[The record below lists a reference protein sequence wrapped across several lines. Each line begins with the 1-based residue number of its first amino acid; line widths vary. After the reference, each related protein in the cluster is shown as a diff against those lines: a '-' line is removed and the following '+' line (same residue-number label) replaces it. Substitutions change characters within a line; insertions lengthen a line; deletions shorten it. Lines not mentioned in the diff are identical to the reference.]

1 MRRMRSHRLTKVT
14 VMVAVAVAVALALP
28 ALASASTYCVGSPSE
43 CSGIAKPGTPAGLQ
57 EALSQA
63 EANAESDSI
72 RIGPGTYT
80 APGPTGFAISSPAH
94 SIHIRGEGPG
104 ATVLQGSGLSA
115 VTLRLTG
122 TGGDSSTVSDL
133 GLRLSGGGGSPTGLV
148 LTNGGAGGL
157 AVAAPPGLS
166 GGRGVQLIDASFE
179 EGSVTA
185 PGLHGIETTGGAF
198 VGSSSISAA
207 VALKSS
213 GGGLSLS
220 RSRIE
225 TDRVGIATPSNGPT
239 DIDNTLIHVS
249 AGSGD
254 EYGLLA
260 GSNVDAR
267 QLTVVGTGTPKHGI
281 VVSKA
286 GGGSALLKLQNS
298 TVTGFAHDLTASGD
312 PISLA
317 GIAVSY
323 SNYES
328 TTVLPGGVITP
339 GNGNLS
345 VPPGFVDAAAGDFHL
360 RHDSPLLDSGNDIW
374 APGSTDLE
382 DRPRVVDSDGA
393 GGPLADIGAY
403 EYQRAAP
410 AAEISGPASG
420 TAGAPLELS
429 GAGSS
434 DPDPG
439 DALTYAWTFGD
450 GGAASGE
457 NTSHAYA
464 APGTYTVFLRVTDPT
479 GHEATTTRDVV
490 IGPAPAPGEPPA
502 GAPGAPGVPAAN
514 TLAPAVSGLTLTPRR
529 FRLGSRLPRL
539 TASARTGAT
548 IRFSL
553 SEPATVTLRF
563 FRLVPGRGYVRLR
576 PSIGLRGRQGANV
589 VRFEG
594 RLSRRRAL
602 RPGCYRVTVFAR
614 DAAGHQARSRA
625 APFVLLRRAP

>member
-14 VMVAVAVAVALALP
+14 VLVAVAAAVALAVP
-28 ALASASTYCVGSPSE
+28 ALAPASTYCVGSPSD

-63 EANAESDSI
+63 EANAESDNI

-80 APGPTGFAISSPAH
+80 APGPAGFSINSPAH
-94 SIHIRGEGPG
+94 GVHIRGEGPA
-104 ATVLQGSGLSA
+104 ATVLAGSGLNA
-115 VTLRLTG
+115 VTLRLSG
-122 TGGDSSTVSDL
+122 VGGDASTVSDL
-133 GLRLSGGGGSPTGLV
+133 GLRLSEGGGSPSGLV
-148 LTNGGAGGL
+148 LTDGAAGN
-157 AVAAPPGLS
+157 VTVTSPPGLTD
-166 GGRGVQLIDASFE
+166 GHGVELIDASFE
-179 EGSVTA
+179 HGSVTV
-185 PGLHGIETTGGAF
+185 PGLHGIETANSSF
-198 VGSSSISAA
+198 VGNASILAR

-213 GGGLSLS
+213 VGTLIVAK
-220 RSRIE
+220 SRIE
-225 TDRVGIATPSNGPT
+225 TSQVGIATGSGAAGIT
-239 DIDNTLIHVS
+239 DTLIHVS
-249 AGSGD
+249 GGAGD

-260 GSNVDAR
+260 TSNVQAQ
-267 QLTVVGTGTPKHGI
+267 QLTVVGTGTPKHGLI
-281 VVSKA
+281 ASRA

-298 TVTGFAHDLTASGD
+298 SVTGFAHDLTASGD

-328 TTVLPGGVITP
+328 TTVLPGGAITP
-339 GNGNLS
+339 GFGNLS

-360 RHDSPLLDSGNDIW
+360 RHDSPLLDRGDDIIP
-374 APGSTDLE
+374 PGSTDLD
-382 DRPRVVDSDGA
+382 DRPRVVDSDGYS
-393 GGPLADIGAY
+393 GPLADIGAY

-410 AAEISGPASG
+410 TAAISEPASG

-479 GHEATTTRDVV
+479 GQEATTTRNVV
-490 IGPAPAPGEPPA
+490 IGAAPAPGEPPA
-502 GAPGAPGVPAAN
+502 GGSGAPSVPAAD

-539 TASARTGAT
+539 TASARTGAA

-563 FRLVPGRGYVRLR
+563 SRLVPGRGYVRLR
-576 PSIGLRGRQGANV
+576 PSIDLRGRQGANV

-594 RLSRRRAL
+594 RLSRRRVL
-602 RPGCYRVTVFAR
+602 RPGRHRVTVFAR
-614 DAAGHQARSRA
+614 DAAGHQAQSRA

>member
-14 VMVAVAVAVALALP
+14 VLVAVAAAVALAVP
-28 ALASASTYCVGSPSE
+28 ALAPASTYCVGSPSD

-63 EANAESDSI
+63 EANAESDNI

-80 APGPTGFAISSPAH
+80 APGPAGFSINSPAH
-94 SIHIRGEGPG
+94 GVHIRGEGPA
-104 ATVLQGSGLSA
+104 ATVLAGSGLNA
-115 VTLRLTG
+115 VTLRLSG
-122 TGGDSSTVSDL
+122 VGGDASTVSDL
-133 GLRLSGGGGSPTGLV
+133 GLRLSEGGGSPSGLV
-148 LTNGGAGGL
+148 LTDGAAGN
-157 AVAAPPGLS
+157 VTVTSPPGLTD
-166 GGRGVQLIDASFE
+166 GHGVELIDASFE
-179 EGSVTA
+179 HGSVTV
-185 PGLHGIETTGGAF
+185 PGLHGIETANSSF
-198 VGSSSISAA
+198 VGNASILAR

-213 GGGLSLS
+213 VGTLIVAK
-220 RSRIE
+220 SRIE
-225 TDRVGIATPSNGPT
+225 TSQVGIATGSGAAGIT
-239 DIDNTLIHVS
+239 DTLIHVS
-249 AGSGD
+249 GGAGD

-260 GSNVDAR
+260 TSNVQAQ
-267 QLTVVGTGTPKHGI
+267 QLTVVGTGTPKHGLI
-281 VVSKA
+281 ASRA

-298 TVTGFAHDLTASGD
+298 SVTGFAHDLTASGD

-328 TTVLPGGVITP
+328 TTVLPGGAITP
-339 GNGNLS
+339 GFGNLS

-360 RHDSPLLDSGNDIW
+360 RHDSPLLDRGDDIIP
-374 APGSTDLE
+374 PGSTDLD
-382 DRPRVVDSDGA
+382 DRPRVVDSDGYS
-393 GGPLADIGAY
+393 GPLADIGAY

-410 AAEISGPASG
+410 TAAISEPASG

-479 GHEATTTRDVV
+479 GQEATTTRNVV
-490 IGPAPAPGEPPA
+490 IGAAPAPGEPPA
-502 GAPGAPGVPAAN
+502 GGSGAPNVPVAD

-539 TASARTGAT
+539 TASARTGAA

-563 FRLVPGRGYVRLR
+563 SRLVPGRGYVRLR
-576 PSIGLRGRQGANV
+576 PSIDLRGRQGANV

-594 RLSRRRAL
+594 RLSRRRVL
-602 RPGCYRVTVFAR
+602 RPGRHRVTVFAR
-614 DAAGHQARSRA
+614 DAAGHQAQSRA

>member
-14 VMVAVAVAVALALP
+14 VLVAVAVAVALAVP

-43 CSGIAKPGTPAGLQ
+43 CSGIAKPGTAAGLQ

-80 APGPTGFAISSPAH
+80 APGPAGFSISSPAH
-94 SIHIRGEGPG
+94 GVHIRGEGPA
-104 ATVLQGSGLSA
+104 ATVLAGSGLNA
-115 VTLRLTG
+115 VTLRLSG
-122 TGGDSSTVSDL
+122 VGGDASTVSDL
-133 GLRLSGGGGSPTGLV
+133 GLKLSEGGGSPSGLV
-148 LTNGGAGGL
+148 LTHGGAGNV
-157 AVAAPPGLS
+157 AVTSSPGLTD
-166 GGRGVQLIDASFE
+166 GHGVELIDASFE
-179 EGSVTA
+179 HGSVTV
-185 PGLHGIETTGGAF
+185 PGLHGIETANSSF
-198 VGSSSISAA
+198 VGNASILAR

-213 GGGLSLS
+213 VGTLFVAK
-220 RSRIE
+220 SRIE
-225 TDRVGIATPSNGPT
+225 TSQVGIATGSGAAGIT
-239 DIDNTLIHVS
+239 DTLIHVR
-249 AGSGD
+249 GGVGD
-254 EYGLLA
+254 ESGLLA
-260 GSNVDAR
+260 TSNVQAE
-267 QLTVVGTGTPKHGI
+267 QLTVVGTGTPKHGL
-281 VVSKA
+281 VASRA
-286 GGGSALLKLQNS
+286 GGGSALVKLQNS
-298 TVTGFAHDLTASGD
+298 TVSGFVHDLAAMGD
-312 PISLA
+312 GISLA
-317 GIAVSY
+317 GVAVSY
-323 SNYES
+323 SNYA
-328 TTVLPGGVITP
+328 TATALPGGTVTP
-339 GNGNLS
+339 GFGNLN
-345 VPPGFVDAAAGDFHL
+345 VPPGFVDAGAGDFHL
-360 RHDSPLLDSGNDIW
+360 RHDSPLLDMGDDIIP
-374 APGSTDLE
+374 PGSTDLD
-382 DRPRVVDSDGA
+382 DRPRVVDSDGS
-393 GGPLADIGAY
+393 GGPRADIGAY

-410 AAEISGPASG
+410 AAEISGPAFG

-450 GGAASGE
+450 GGAANGE
-457 NTSHAYA
+457 NASHTYA

-490 IGPAPAPGEPPA
+490 IGPAPAPGELPA
-502 GAPGAPGVPAAN
+502 GGPGAPSVPGAD

-602 RPGCYRVTVFAR
+602 RPGRYRVTVFAR
-614 DAAGHQARSRA
+614 DAAGRQARSRA
-625 APFVLLRRAP
+625 APFVLLRRAS

>member
-14 VMVAVAVAVALALP
+14 VLVAVAAAVALAVP
-28 ALASASTYCVGSPSE
+28 ALAPASTYCVGSPSD

-57 EALSQA
+57 EALAQA
-63 EANAESDSI
+63 EANAENDSI

-80 APGPTGFAISSPAH
+80 APGPAGFSINSPAH
-94 SIHIRGEGPG
+94 GVHIRGEGPA
-104 ATVLQGSGLSA
+104 ATVLAGSGLNA
-115 VTLRLTG
+115 VTLRLSG
-122 TGGDSSTVSDL
+122 VGGDASTVSDL
-133 GLRLSGGGGSPTGLV
+133 GLRLSEGGASPSGLV
-148 LTNGGAGGL
+148 LTDGAAGN
-157 AVAAPPGLS
+157 VTVTSPPGLTD
-166 GGRGVQLIDASFE
+166 GHGVELIDASFE
-179 EGSVTA
+179 HGSVTV
-185 PGLHGIETTGGAF
+185 PGLHGIETANSSF
-198 VGSSSISAA
+198 VGSTSILAR

-213 GGGLSLS
+213 VGTLIVAK
-220 RSRIE
+220 SRIE
-225 TDRVGIATPSNGPT
+225 TSQVGIATGSGAAGIT
-239 DIDNTLIHVS
+239 DTLIHVS
-249 AGSGD
+249 GGAGD

-260 GSNVDAR
+260 TSNVQAQ
-267 QLTVVGTGTPKHGI
+267 QLTVVGTGTPKHGLI
-281 VVSKA
+281 ASRA

-328 TTVLPGGVITP
+328 TTVLPGGAITP
-339 GNGNLS
+339 GFGNLS

-360 RHDSPLLDSGNDIW
+360 RHDSPLLDRGDDIIP
-374 APGSTDLE
+374 PGSTDLD
-382 DRPRVVDSDGA
+382 DRPRVVDSDGYS
-393 GGPLADIGAY
+393 GPLADIGAY

-410 AAEISGPASG
+410 TAAISGPASG

-479 GHEATTTRDVV
+479 GQEATTTRNVV
-490 IGPAPAPGEPPA
+490 IGAAPAPGEPPA
-502 GAPGAPGVPAAN
+502 GGSGAPSVPAAD

-539 TASARTGAT
+539 TASTRTGAA

-553 SEPATVTLRF
+553 SEPAAVALRF
-563 FRLVPGRGYVRLR
+563 SRLAPGRGYLRVPGTIRL
-576 PSIGLRGRQGANV
+576 PAARGQTWSA
-589 VRFEG
+589 
-594 RLSRRRAL
+594 SRVA
-602 RPGCYRVTVFAR
+602 
-614 DAAGHQARSRA
+614 SRA
-625 APFVLLRRAP
+625 GAHFAPAATA

>member
-1 MRRMRSHRLTKVT
+1 MRSHRLTKVT
-14 VMVAVAVAVALALP
+14 VLVAVAVAVALAVP

-43 CSGIAKPGTPAGLQ
+43 CSGIAKPGTAAGLQ

-80 APGPTGFAISSPAH
+80 APGPAGFSISSPAH
-94 SIHIRGEGPG
+94 GVHIRGEGPA
-104 ATVLQGSGLSA
+104 ATVLAGSGLNA
-115 VTLRLTG
+115 VTLRLSG
-122 TGGDSSTVSDL
+122 VGGDASTVSDL
-133 GLRLSGGGGSPTGLV
+133 GLKLSEGGGSPSGLV
-148 LTNGGAGGL
+148 LTHGGAGNV
-157 AVAAPPGLS
+157 AVTSSPGLTD
-166 GGRGVQLIDASFE
+166 GHGVELIDASFE
-179 EGSVTA
+179 HGSVTV
-185 PGLHGIETTGGAF
+185 PGLHGIETANSSF
-198 VGSSSISAA
+198 VGNASILAR

-213 GGGLSLS
+213 VGTLFVAK
-220 RSRIE
+220 SRIE
-225 TDRVGIATPSNGPT
+225 TSQVGIATGSGAAGIT
-239 DIDNTLIHVS
+239 DTLIHVRGG
-249 AGSGD
+249 AGD

-260 GSNVDAR
+260 TSNVQAE
-267 QLTVVGTGTPKHGI
+267 QLTVVGTGTPKHGL
-281 VVSKA
+281 VASRA
-286 GGGSALLKLQNS
+286 GGGSALVKLQNS
-298 TVTGFAHDLTASGD
+298 TVSGFVHDLAAMGD
-312 PISLA
+312 GISLA
-317 GIAVSY
+317 GVAVSY
-323 SNYES
+323 SNYA
-328 TTVLPGGVITP
+328 TATALPGGTVTP
-339 GNGNLS
+339 GFGNLN
-345 VPPGFVDAAAGDFHL
+345 VPPGFVDAGAGDFHL
-360 RHDSPLLDSGNDIW
+360 RHDSPLLDMGDDIIP
-374 APGSTDLE
+374 PGSTDLD
-382 DRPRVVDSDGA
+382 DRPRVVDSDGS
-393 GGPLADIGAY
+393 GGPRADIGAY

-410 AAEISGPASG
+410 AAEISGPAFG

-450 GGAASGE
+450 GGAANGE
-457 NTSHAYA
+457 NASHTYA

-490 IGPAPAPGEPPA
+490 IGPAPAPGELPA
-502 GAPGAPGVPAAN
+502 GGPGAPSVPGAD

-602 RPGCYRVTVFAR
+602 RPGRYRVTVFAR
-614 DAAGHQARSRA
+614 DAAGRQARSRA
-625 APFVLLRRAP
+625 APFVLLRRAS

>member
-14 VMVAVAVAVALALP
+14 VLVAVAAAVALAVP
-28 ALASASTYCVGSPSE
+28 ALAPASTYCVGSPSD

-63 EANAESDSI
+63 EANAESDNI

-80 APGPTGFAISSPAH
+80 APGPAGFSINSPAH
-94 SIHIRGEGPG
+94 GVHIRGEGPA
-104 ATVLQGSGLSA
+104 ATVLAGSGLNA
-115 VTLRLTG
+115 VTLRLSG
-122 TGGDSSTVSDL
+122 VGGDASTVSDL
-133 GLRLSGGGGSPTGLV
+133 GLRLSEGGGSPSGLV
-148 LTNGGAGGL
+148 LTDGAAGN
-157 AVAAPPGLS
+157 VTVTSPPGLTD
-166 GGRGVQLIDASFE
+166 GHGVELIDASFE
-179 EGSVTA
+179 HGSVTV
-185 PGLHGIETTGGAF
+185 PGLHGIETANSSF
-198 VGSSSISAA
+198 VGNASILAR

-213 GGGLSLS
+213 VGTLIVAK
-220 RSRIE
+220 SRIE
-225 TDRVGIATPSNGPT
+225 TSQVGIATGSGAAGIT
-239 DIDNTLIHVS
+239 DTLIHVS
-249 AGSGD
+249 GGAGD

-260 GSNVDAR
+260 TSNVQAQ
-267 QLTVVGTGTPKHGI
+267 QLTVVGTGTPKHGLI
-281 VVSKA
+281 ASRA

-298 TVTGFAHDLTASGD
+298 SVTGFAHDLTASGD

-328 TTVLPGGVITP
+328 TTVLPGGAITP
-339 GNGNLS
+339 GFGNLS

-360 RHDSPLLDSGNDIW
+360 RHDSPLLDRGDDIIP
-374 APGSTDLE
+374 PGSTDLD
-382 DRPRVVDSDGA
+382 DRPRVVDSDGYS
-393 GGPLADIGAY
+393 GPLADIGAY

-410 AAEISGPASG
+410 TAAISGPASG

-479 GHEATTTRDVV
+479 GQEATTTRNVV
-490 IGPAPAPGEPPA
+490 IDAAPAPGEPPA
-502 GAPGAPGVPAAN
+502 GGSGAPSVPAAD

-539 TASARTGAT
+539 TASARTGAA

-563 FRLVPGRGYVRLR
+563 SRLVPGRGYVRLR
-576 PSIGLRGRQGANV
+576 PSIDLRGRQGANV

-594 RLSRRRAL
+594 RLSRRRVL
-602 RPGCYRVTVFAR
+602 RPGRHRVTVFAR
-614 DAAGHQARSRA
+614 DAAGHQAQSRA

>member
-1 MRRMRSHRLTKVT
+1 
-14 VMVAVAVAVALALP
+14 
-28 ALASASTYCVGSPSE
+28 
-43 CSGIAKPGTPAGLQ
+43 
-57 EALSQA
+57 
-63 EANAESDSI
+63 
-72 RIGPGTYT
+72 
-80 APGPTGFAISSPAH
+80 
-94 SIHIRGEGPG
+94 
-104 ATVLQGSGLSA
+104 
-115 VTLRLTG
+115 
-122 TGGDSSTVSDL
+122 
-133 GLRLSGGGGSPTGLV
+133 
-148 LTNGGAGGL
+148 
-157 AVAAPPGLS
+157 
-166 GGRGVQLIDASFE
+166 
-179 EGSVTA
+179 
-185 PGLHGIETTGGAF
+185 
-198 VGSSSISAA
+198 

-213 GGGLSLS
+213 VGTLIVAK
-220 RSRIE
+220 SRIE
-225 TDRVGIATPSNGPT
+225 TSQVGIATGSGAAGIT
-239 DIDNTLIHVS
+239 DTLIHVS
-249 AGSGD
+249 GGAGD

-260 GSNVDAR
+260 TSNVQAQ
-267 QLTVVGTGTPKHGI
+267 QLTVVGTGTPKHGLI
-281 VVSKA
+281 ASRA

-298 TVTGFAHDLTASGD
+298 SVTGFAHDLTASGD

-328 TTVLPGGVITP
+328 TTVLPGGAITP
-339 GNGNLS
+339 GFGNLS

-360 RHDSPLLDSGNDIW
+360 RHDSPLLDRGDDIIP
-374 APGSTDLE
+374 PGSTDLD
-382 DRPRVVDSDGA
+382 DRPRVVDSDGYS
-393 GGPLADIGAY
+393 GPLADIGAY

-410 AAEISGPASG
+410 TAAISGPASG

-479 GHEATTTRDVV
+479 GQEATTTRNVV
-490 IGPAPAPGEPPA
+490 IGAAPAPGEPPA
-502 GAPGAPGVPAAN
+502 GGSGAPSVPAAD

-539 TASARTGAT
+539 TASARTGAA

-563 FRLVPGRGYVRLR
+563 SRLVPGRGYVRLR
-576 PSIGLRGRQGANV
+576 PSIDLRGRQGANV

-594 RLSRRRAL
+594 RLSRRRVL
-602 RPGCYRVTVFAR
+602 RPGRHRVTVFAR
-614 DAAGHQARSRA
+614 DAAGHQAQSRA